1 MIPDGNT
8 LRNELE
14 TGAIPIQVIF
24 ANADCDQ
31 LTRSRGGSPAFDT
44 AYTQALAAVNSFPS
58 KDRII
63 VGLSWSVHNT
73 FL

>member
-31 LTRSRGGSPAFDT
+31 LTRSRGPSPAFDM
-44 AYTQALAAVNSFPS
+44 AYTQALAVTQPS
-58 KDRII
+58 TSGLNAAAKTRRIVI
-63 VGLSWSVHNT
+63 RA
-73 FL
+73 